1 MTMFCQRR
9 SWPQKLRGDER
20 NLVGK
25 VLARY
30 EGRMQRGKKDTNIW
44 SSPSLCLMVRM
55 TKPTTHKKVSL
66 LIAMVIVSLH
76 CIGLMW
82 RDWSKSLLLQIRR
95 DSMWSNNFKGAV
107 ANSRKSIASNNFKGG
122 VVAQSRKSME
132 RGDFKGL
139 SELYVV
145 AMWAFNAQLL
155 QGNSML
161 STDSVENSFLEPCRR
176 HLCNNARNTFPIHL
190 Q

>member
-30 EGRMQRGKKDTNIW
+30 EGRMQRGEKRHKHLILTVIMPDGSNDKTYDAQKSLNVDCYCHRQPTLHWFDVKGYW
-44 SSPSLCLMVRM
+44 S
-55 TKPTTHKKVSL
+55 
-66 LIAMVIVSLH
+66 A
-76 CIGLMW
+76 
-82 RDWSKSLLLQIRR
+82 SLLLQIRR

-145 AMWAFNAQLL
+145 ARWAFNAQ
-155 QGNSML
+155 QCDAMQ
-161 STDSVENSFLEPCRR
+161 F
-176 HLCNNARNTFPIHL
+176 NA
-190 Q
+190 